1 MSILLDSGYSRVELR
16 PWHVAA
22 AALFITL
29 LGFSNSG
36 HAQAKKVATVTPVGT
51 PSSSQVPPT
60 QLAAATATTAQTM
73 SVQDVK
79 DMRAALES
87 IGVGDMVRVTV
98 FRNPELTTETRV
110 TDQGTI
116 SFPLLGDVPVAGMTP
131 SQVSKRIADKL
142 SGGRYVVNPEVQVT
156 LMQVNSRQVSVL
168 GNVNKPGRYPIDN
181 INTRLT
187 DFIAAAG
194 GVAAPGSDLV
204 TVVSTKEGKSSKKDV
219 DLSQMFVSG
228 NIDANLD
235 LQPGDT
241 IYVHRAPMVYVYGE
255 VQKAGAYRLEPHMT
269 VMQAIAMGGGL
280 TPRGTQRG
288 LKIHRRADNG
298 KIEQIAARPT
308 DEVRVDDVVYVD
320 ESLF

>member
-1 MSILLDSGYSRVELR
+1 
-16 PWHVAA
+16 
-22 AALFITL
+22 
-29 LGFSNSG
+29 
-36 HAQAKKVATVTPVGT
+36 
-51 PSSSQVPPT
+51 
-60 QLAAATATTAQTM
+60 
-73 SVQDVK
+73 
-79 DMRAALES
+79 
-87 IGVGDMVRVTV
+87 
-98 FRNPELTTETRV
+98 
-110 TDQGTI
+110 
-116 SFPLLGDVPVAGMTP
+116 
-131 SQVSKRIADKL
+131 
-142 SGGRYVVNPEVQVT
+142 
-156 LMQVNSRQVSVL
+156 
-168 GNVNKPGRYPIDN
+168 
-181 INTRLT
+181 
-187 DFIAAAG
+187 
-194 GVAAPGSDLV
+194 
-204 TVVSTKEGKSSKKDV
+204 VSTKDGKSSKKDV

-288 LKIHRRADNG
+288 LKIHRRTDNG